1 MLNFNHAFMHRAFL
15 LIMLLFLFDSSL
27 MLSQTVSGKV
37 LDGKTG
43 EALIGATVQLKQ
55 GEKLIKGARTNA
67 DGVFQVT
74 VSEGRYMLEVR
85 FVGYETHREEIS
97 VALPIEKIIRLK
109 QGEVTASE
117 IVVSAN
123 EDFATTIIKRAIRYK
138 RTQRRTLQT
147 YQVEAYRK
155 QLLKSDTTIVAIAEV
170 FANGYWRK
178 GDTLREVVI
187 QERITENV
195 KSDLRGSGNAVS
207 AGLRFLLDFSEER
220 IRIGGNKVVSP
231 IADDALDYYRYEL
244 TSIKKADDVEFYTL
258 RLVPQSKFVPL
269 FKGEIRI
276 ASNTYAL
283 IGVDVEPTAGFR
295 LPYINDAVFRYKQAQ
310 EYFTDSLG
318 RGYWLPANQII
329 EGGLTVSI
337 GGGLIELPRISFRT
351 TTAIRNYSINTGVPD
366 SLFEQKLVQKSPTAE
381 QFDSL
386 FWQQR
391 DFVVLTAEEA
401 KAYQTLDSTKS
412 IQDQFKPKGAM
423 SSFVGASGGSGFS
436 WFNVPM
442 IRFNRVEGWFLGAQ
456 LELDSLTQR
465 TEVRGSVGYGFE
477 REEVLWSAGATHWLD
492 EKHLIGFSLDAYK
505 TTSFTP
511 EWLTPWDISNA
522 YSALVY
528 KEDYH
533 NYFQAEGWKVAFV
546 HQPKRNLFISLG
558 YRSQTERTM
567 PNRTNFSWLNR
578 NKRFRLNPAIR
589 DGNTRSL
596 VLSMEYG
603 TRFPLVG
610 LLSPIWVK
618 GEIEHSSS
626 PLGSNF
632 EFTRLWAVSA
642 FKKNTFFGDRLL
654 APHFL
659 IYAEAGALLGADKVP
674 QRFFS
679 TESPVA
685 YFAEQGA
692 FLGLNR
698 KELIGEYIL
707 TLNAEHNFQSVPFE
721 AIGFDWA
728 AEHTLQLFVKGGVAR
743 VWLNGVPQQYYETGF
758 GLGGVLGLFRG
769 ALVWGFRENQPTELR
784 LILGMGLLF

>member
-1 MLNFNHAFMHRAFL
+1 MRRLIPLLALFFALLVFFNLSSVHA
-15 LIMLLFLFDSSL
+15 
-27 MLSQTVSGKV
+27 QTVSGKIT
-37 LDGKTG
+37 DAKTG

-55 GEKLIKGARTNA
+55 GETIIKGARTNV
-67 DGVFQVT
+67 DGVFR
-74 VSEGRYMLEVR
+74 VSIPAGRYTLEVR
-85 FVGYETHREEIS
+85 FVGYDTYREEVS
-97 VALPIEKIIRLK
+97 VALPIEKTIRLK

-123 EDFATTIIKRAIRYK
+123 EDLATTVVRRAIRYK

-195 KSDLRGSGNAVS
+195 KSDLRGSGNTVS

-220 IRIGGNKVVSP
+220 IRISGNKVVSP
-231 IADDALDYYRYEL
+231 IADDALDYYKYEL
-244 TSIKKADDVEFYTL
+244 VDIKKADDVEFYTL
-258 RLVPQSKFVPL
+258 RLLPQSKFVPL

-318 RGYWLPANQII
+318 RGYWLPANQVI

-337 GGGLIELPRISFRT
+337 GGGLVELPRISFT
-351 TTAIRNYSINTGVPD
+351 TTSAISGYKINSGVPD

-386 FWQQR
+386 FWQKR
-391 DFVVLTAEEA
+391 DFVALTAEEER
-401 KAYQTLDSTKS
+401 AYKTLDSTKS

-423 SSFVGASGGSGFS
+423 SGLVNTSGGGFS

-456 LELDSLTQR
+456 LEFDSLTKR
-465 TEVRGSVGYGFE
+465 TEVRGNLGYGFE
-477 REEVLWSAGATHWLD
+477 REEVLWSAGATQWLD
-492 EKHLIGFSLDAYK
+492 EKRIIGFSLDLYK

-511 EWLTPWDISNA
+511 EWLSPWDISNA

-567 PNRTNFSWLNR
+567 QNATEFSWFNR
-578 NKRFRLNPAIR
+578 AEAFRLNPTIR

-596 VLSMEYG
+596 VLSSEYG
-603 TRFPLVG
+603 TRLPLVG

-626 PLGSNF
+626 PLGSDF
-632 EFTRLWAVSA
+632 EFTRVWAVSA

-654 APHFL
+654 APHL
-659 IYAEAGALLGADKVP
+659 LVYAEAGALLGADKVP

-679 TESPVA
+679 TESPIA

-698 KELIGEYIL
+698 KEFIGEYIL

-721 AIGFDWA
+721 AIGFNWA
-728 AEHTLQLFVKGGVAR
+728 AEHTLQLFVKGGAAR
-743 VWLNGVPQQYYETGF
+743 VWQNGVPQQYYETGF

-769 ALVWGFRENQPTELR
+769 ALIWGFRENQPTELR
-784 LILGMGLLF
+784 LIFGMGLLF

>member
-1 MLNFNHAFMHRAFL
+1 MWRLVL
-15 LIMLLFLFDSSL
+15 LSALFFALVVLFDVL
-27 MLSQTVSGKV
+27 PVRAQTVSGKIT
-37 LDGKTG
+37 DAKTG

-55 GEKLIKGARTNA
+55 GEKIMKGARTNV
-67 DGVFQVT
+67 DGAFR
-74 VSEGRYMLEVR
+74 VSMPAGRYTIEVR
-85 FVGYETHREEIS
+85 FVGYETYREEIA
-97 VALPIEKIIRLK
+97 VALPIEKNIRLN

-123 EDFATTIIKRAIRYK
+123 EDLATTVVRRAIRYK

-170 FANGYWRK
+170 FANGYWRR

-220 IRIGGNKVVSP
+220 IRISGNKVISP
-231 IADDALDYYRYEL
+231 IADDALDFYKYEL
-244 TSIKKADDVEFYTL
+244 VGIKKADDVEFYTL
-258 RLVPQSKFVPL
+258 RLLPQSKFVPL

-283 IGVDVEPTAGFR
+283 VGVDVEPTAGFR
-295 LPYINDAVFRYKQAQ
+295 LPYINDTVFRYKQTQ

-318 RGYWLPANQII
+318 RGYWLPANQVI

-337 GGGLIELPRISFRT
+337 GGGLIELPRISFT
-351 TTAIRNYSINTGVPD
+351 TTSAINGYKINSGVPD
-366 SLFEQKLVQKSPTAE
+366 SLFEQALVQKAPTAE

-391 DFVVLTAEEA
+391 DFVALTAEEA
-401 KAYQTLDSTKS
+401 NAYQTLDSTKS

-423 SSFVGASGGSGFS
+423 SGFVNASGGGFS
-436 WFNVPM
+436 WLNVPKV
-442 IRFNRVEGWFLGAQ
+442 RFNRVEGWFLGAQ
-456 LELDSLTQR
+456 LELDSLTKR
-465 TEVRGSVGYGFE
+465 SEVRGSLGYGFK
-477 REEVLWSAGATHWLD
+477 REEVLWSAGATQWLD
-492 EKHLIGFSLDAYK
+492 EKRIVGFSLDLYK
-505 TTSFTP
+505 NTAFTP
-511 EWLTPWDISNA
+511 EWLAPWDVSNA

-533 NYFQAEGWKVAFV
+533 NYFQAEGWQFAFV
-546 HQPKRNLFISLG
+546 HQPKRNLFLSLS

-567 PNRTNFSWLNR
+567 QNATEFSWFNR
-578 NKRFRLNPAIR
+578 SALFRLNPAIR

-596 VLSMEYG
+596 VLSCEYG
-603 TRFPLVG
+603 TRLPLVG

-626 PLGSNF
+626 PLGSDF
-632 EFTRLWAVSA
+632 EFTRVWAVSA

-654 APHFL
+654 APHL
-659 IYAEAGALLGADKVP
+659 LVYAEAGVLLGADKVP

-679 TESPVA
+679 TESPLA

-698 KELIGEYIL
+698 KEFIGEYIL

-721 AIGFDWA
+721 AIGLNWA
-728 AEHTLQLFVKGGVAR
+728 AEHTLQLFVKGGAAR
-743 VWLNGVPQQYYETGF
+743 VWKNGVAQQYYETGF

-769 ALVWGFRENQPTELR
+769 TLVWGFRENQPTDLR
-784 LILGMGLLF
+784 LIFGMGLLF

>member
-1 MLNFNHAFMHRAFL
+1 MRR
-15 LIMLLFLFDSSL
+15 LIPLSALFLSL
-27 MLSQTVSGKV
+27 IILFNASHADAQSVSGKIT
-37 LDGKTG
+37 DAKTG

-55 GEKLIKGARTNA
+55 GEKIIKGARTNV
-67 DGVFQVT
+67 DGAFR
-74 VSEGRYMLEVR
+74 VSVPEGRYTLEAR
-85 FVGYETHREEIS
+85 FVGYETYREEIA
-97 VALPIEKIIRLK
+97 VALPIEKNIRLK
-109 QGEVTASE
+109 QGEVRASE
-117 IVVSAN
+117 IVVSTN
-123 EDFATTIIKRAIRYK
+123 EDLATTVVRRAIRYK

-195 KSDLRGSGNAVS
+195 KSDLRGTGNAVS

-220 IRIGGNKVVSP
+220 IRISGNKVVSP
-231 IADDALDYYRYEL
+231 IADDALDYYKYEL
-244 TSIKKADDVEFYTL
+244 VEIKKADDVEFYTL

-295 LPYINDAVFRYKQAQ
+295 LPYINDAVFRYKQTQ

-318 RGYWLPANQII
+318 RGYWLPANQVI

-337 GGGLIELPRISFRT
+337 GGGLIELPRISFYT
-351 TTAIRNYSINTGVPD
+351 TTAIRDYRINTGVPD
-366 SLFEQKLVQKSPTAE
+366 SLFEQQLVQKTPTAE

-391 DFVVLTAEEA
+391 DFVALTAEEA
-401 KAYQTLDSTKS
+401 NAYRTLDSTKS
-412 IQDQFKPKGAM
+412 IQEQFKPKGAM
-423 SSFVGASGGSGFS
+423 SGLVNSSGSGFS

-465 TEVRGSVGYGFE
+465 TEVRGSLGYGFE
-477 REEVLWSAGATHWLD
+477 REEVLWSAGATQWLD
-492 EKHLIGFSLDAYK
+492 EKRIVGFSLDLYK

-511 EWLTPWDISNA
+511 EWLSPWDISNA

-533 NYFQAEGWKVAFV
+533 NYFQAEGWKFAFV

-567 PNRTNFSWLNR
+567 PNATNFSWLNR
-578 NKRFRLNPAIR
+578 NDVFRLNPTIR

-596 VLSMEYG
+596 VLSSEYG
-603 TRFPLVG
+603 TRLPLVG

-618 GEIEHSSS
+618 GEVEHSSS
-626 PLGSNF
+626 MLGSDF
-632 EFTRLWAVSA
+632 EFTRVWAVTA

-654 APHFL
+654 APHL
-659 IYAEAGALLGADKVP
+659 LVYAEAGALLGADKVP

-679 TESPVA
+679 TESPIV

-698 KELIGEYIL
+698 KEFIGEYIL

-721 AIGFDWA
+721 AIGFNWA
-728 AEHTLQLFVKGGVAR
+728 AEHTLQLFVRGGAAR
-743 VWLNGVPQQYYETGF
+743 VWQNGVPQQYYETGF
-758 GLGGVLGLFRG
+758 GLGGILGLFRG
-769 ALVWGFRENQPTELR
+769 SLVWGFRETQPADLR
-784 LILGMGLLF
+784 LIFGMGLLF

>member
-1 MLNFNHAFMHRAFL
+1 MLNFNHAFMHRPFL
-15 LIMLLFLFDSSL
+15 LIVILFLLDSSL
-27 MLSQTVSGKV
+27 MLSQTVSGKIT
-37 LDGKTG
+37 DAKTG

-67 DGVFQVT
+67 DGAFR
-74 VSEGRYMLEVR
+74 VSVPDGRYVLEVR
-85 FVGYETHREEIS
+85 FVGYEPYREEIS
-97 VALPIEKIIRLK
+97 VALPIEKTIRLK

-195 KSDLRGSGNAVS
+195 KSDLRGSGNSIS

-244 TSIKKADDVEFYTL
+244 TSIKKADEVEFYTL

-351 TTAIRNYSINTGVPD
+351 TTAIRNYSINIGVPD
-366 SLFEQKLVQKSPTAE
+366 SLFEQNLIQKSPTAE

-391 DFVVLTAEEA
+391 DFVALTAEEV

-423 SSFVGASGGSGFS
+423 SNFISVSGGSGFS

-456 LELDSLTQR
+456 LDLDSLTKR

-477 REEVLWSAGATHWLD
+477 REEVLWSAGATQWLD
-492 EKHLIGFSLDAYK
+492 DKRLIGFSLDAYK

-533 NYFQAEGWKVAFV
+533 NYFQAEGWKFAFV
-546 HQPKRNLFISLG
+546 HQPKSNLFISLG

-567 PNRTNFSWLNR
+567 PNRTNFSWFNR
-578 NKRFRLNPAIR
+578 NEFFRLNPVIR

-596 VLSMEYG
+596 VLSSEYG
-603 TRFPLVG
+603 TRLPLIG

-626 PLGSNF
+626 PLGSDF
-632 EFTRLWAVSA
+632 EFTRIWAVSA

-654 APHFL
+654 APHVL
-659 IYAEAGALLGADKVP
+659 IYAEAGVLLGADKVP

-698 KELIGEYIL
+698 KEFIGEYIL

-721 AIGFDWA
+721 AIGFGWA
-728 AEHTLQLFVKGGVAR
+728 AEHTLQLFVKGGTAR
-743 VWLNGVPQQYYETGF
+743 VWRNGVPQQYYETGF

-769 ALVWGFRENQPTELR
+769 ALVWGFREGVPADMR
-784 LILGMGLLF
+784 LIFSMGLLF

>member
-1 MLNFNHAFMHRAFL
+1 MRRSLPLTALFFALILAFT
-15 LIMLLFLFDSSL
+15 SSP
-27 MLSQTVSGKV
+27 MRSQTVSGKIV
-37 LDGKTG
+37 DAKTG

-55 GEKLIKGARTNA
+55 GEKIVKGARTNV
-67 DGVFQVT
+67 DGAFR
-74 VSEGRYMLEVR
+74 VSVPQGRYTIEAR
-85 FVGYETHREEIS
+85 FVGYESYREEIS
-97 VALPIEKIIRLK
+97 VALPIEKNILLK

-123 EDFATTIIKRAIRYK
+123 EDLATTVVRRAIRFK
-138 RTQRRTLQT
+138 RTQRRTLET

-170 FANGYWRK
+170 FTNGYWRK

-195 KSDLRGSGNAVS
+195 KSDLRGSGNSVS

-220 IRIGGNKVVSP
+220 IRISGNKVVSP
-231 IADDALDYYRYEL
+231 IADDALDHYKYEL
-244 TSIKKADDVEFYTL
+244 VEIKKADDVEFYTL
-258 RLVPQSKFVPL
+258 RLLPQSKFVPL

-295 LPYINDAVFRYKQAQ
+295 LPYINDAVFRYKQTQ

-318 RGYWLPANQII
+318 RGYWLPANQVI

-337 GGGLIELPRISFRT
+337 GSGLLELPRISFT
-351 TTAIRNYSINTGVPD
+351 TTSAISGYKINSGVPD
-366 SLFEQKLVQKSPTAE
+366 SLFEQKLVQKSLSAE

-391 DFVVLTAEEA
+391 DFVALTAEETNA
-401 KAYQTLDSTKS
+401 FRTLDSTKS
-412 IQDQFKPKGAM
+412 LQDQFKPKGAM
-423 SSFVGASGGSGFS
+423 SGLLNTGGGFS
-436 WFNVPM
+436 WFNLPM
-442 IRFNRVEGWFLGAQ
+442 VRFNRVEGWLLGAQ
-456 LELDSLTQR
+456 LELDSLTTR
-465 TEVRGSVGYGFE
+465 TEVRGSLGYGFE
-477 REEVLWSAGATHWLD
+477 REEVLWTGGTTAWLD
-492 EKHLIGFSLDAYK
+492 EKRVIGVSLDLYK

-511 EWLTPWDISNA
+511 EWLSPWGFSNA

-533 NYFQAEGWKVAFV
+533 NYFQAEGWKFAFV

-567 PNRTNFSWLNR
+567 RNATEFSWFNR
-578 NKRFRLNPAIR
+578 NAQFRQNPAIR

-596 VLSMEYG
+596 ILSSEYG
-603 TRFPLVG
+603 TRLPLIG

-618 GEIEHSSS
+618 GELEHSSS
-626 PLGSNF
+626 PLGSDF

-654 APHFL
+654 APHL
-659 IYAEAGALLGADKVP
+659 LVYAEAGALFGADKVP

-679 TESPVA
+679 TESPIA

-721 AIGFDWA
+721 AIGFNWA
-728 AEHTLQLFVKGGVAR
+728 AEHTLQLFVKGGAAR
-743 VWLNGVPQQYYETGF
+743 IWQNGVPQQYYETGF
-758 GLGGVLGLFRG
+758 GLGGVLGLFRS

-784 LILGMGLLF
+784 LIFGMGLLF

>member
-1 MLNFNHAFMHRAFL
+1 MRRLLSLLALMVFL
-15 LIMLLFLFDSSL
+15 EPSLLFA
-27 MLSQTVSGKV
+27 QTVSGKV
-37 LDGKTG
+37 TDAKTG

-55 GEKLIKGARTNA
+55 GEKIIKGARTNA
-67 DGVFQVT
+67 DGAFRVS
-74 VSEGRYMLEVR
+74 VSEGRYVLEVR
-85 FVGYETHREEIS
+85 FVGYEPYREEIS
-97 VALPIEKIIRLK
+97 VALSIEKLIRLK

-195 KSDLRGSGNAVS
+195 KSDLRGSGNSVS

-220 IRIGGNKVVSP
+220 IRISGNKVVSP

-244 TSIKKADDVEFYTL
+244 TSIKKADEVEFYTL

-337 GGGLIELPRISFRT
+337 GSGLIELPRISFT
-351 TTAIRNYSINTGVPD
+351 TTSAISGYKINSGVPD
-366 SLFEQKLVQKSPTAE
+366 SLFEQKLVQKSSTAE

-391 DFVVLTAEEA
+391 DFVALTAEEA

-412 IQDQFKPKGAM
+412 LQDQFKPKGAM
-423 SSFVGASGGSGFS
+423 SGLVNSGGSGFS

-442 IRFNRVEGWFLGAQ
+442 VRFNRVEGWFLGAQ
-456 LELDSLTQR
+456 LELDSLTKR

-477 REEVLWSAGATHWLD
+477 REEILWSAGATQWLD
-492 EKHLIGFSLDAYK
+492 DKRIIGFSLDAYK

-511 EWLTPWDISNA
+511 EWLSPWDISNA

-528 KEDYH
+528 KEDYR
-533 NYFQAEGWKVAFV
+533 NYFQAEGWKFAFV
-546 HQPKRNLFISLG
+546 HQPKSNLFISLG

-567 PNRTNFSWLNR
+567 PNRTNFSWFSR
-578 NKRFRLNPAIR
+578 NERFRLNPAIR

-596 VLSMEYG
+596 VLSSEYG
-603 TRFPLVG
+603 TRLPIVG

-626 PLGSNF
+626 PLGSDF
-632 EFTRLWAVSA
+632 EFTRIWAVSA

-654 APHFL
+654 APHVL
-659 IYAEAGALLGADKVP
+659 VYAEAGALLGADKVP

-679 TESPVA
+679 TESPIA

-698 KELIGEYIL
+698 KEFIGEYIL

-728 AEHTLQLFVKGGVAR
+728 AEHTLQLFVKGGAAR
-743 VWLNGVPQQYYETGF
+743 VWLNGVPQHYYETGF

-769 ALVWGFRENQPTELR
+769 ALVWGFREGVPADMR
-784 LILGMGLLF
+784 LIFGMGLLF

>member
-1 MLNFNHAFMHRAFL
+1 M
-15 LIMLLFLFDSSL
+15 DS
-27 MLSQTVSGKV
+27 
-37 LDGKTG
+37 KTG

-55 GEKLIKGARTNA
+55 GETLIKGARTNA
-67 DGVFQVT
+67 DGVFR
-74 VSEGRYMLEVR
+74 VSVPEGRYVLEVR
-85 FVGYETHREEIS
+85 FIGYETYREEIS
-97 VALPIEKIIRLK
+97 VALPIEKIIRLQ

-117 IVVSAN
+117 IVVSAD

-170 FANGYWRK
+170 FAHGYWRR

-195 KSDLRGSGNAVS
+195 KSDLRSSGATIS
-207 AGLRFLLDFSEER
+207 AGLRSLVDFSEER
-220 IRIGGNKVVSP
+220 IRILGNKVVSP
-231 IADDALDYYRYEL
+231 IADDALEHYRYEL
-244 TSIKKADDVEFYTL
+244 TSIKKADELEFYTL

-295 LPYINDAVFRYKQAQ
+295 LPYINDVVFRYKQSQ

-318 RGYWLPANQII
+318 RGYWLPANQVI
-329 EGGLTVSI
+329 EGGLKVSI
-337 GGGLIELPRISFRT
+337 GNGLIELPRISFHT

-366 SLFEQKLVQKSPTAE
+366 SLFEQDLVQKSPTAE
-381 QFDSL
+381 RFDSL

-391 DFVVLTAEEA
+391 DFVALTAEEL

-412 IQDQFKPKGAM
+412 LQEQFKPKGTISGLVNA
-423 SSFVGASGGSGFS
+423 GGSGFNGFR
-436 WFNVPM
+436 WFNLPM

-456 LELDSLTQR
+456 LELDSLTKR
-465 TEVRGSVGYGFE
+465 TEVRGSVGYGLE
-477 REEVLWSAGATHWLD
+477 REEVLWSAGTTQWLD
-492 EKHLIGFSLDAYK
+492 EKRIIGFSLDAYK

-511 EWLTPWDISNA
+511 EWLSPWDISNA

-533 NYFQAEGWKVAFV
+533 NYFQAEGWKLAFV
-546 HQPKRNLFISLG
+546 HRPKSNLFISLG

-596 VLSMEYG
+596 VLSVEHGM
-603 TRFPLVG
+603 RLPLVG

-626 PLGSNF
+626 PLGSAF

-642 FKKNTFFGDRLL
+642 FKKKTFFGDRLL
-654 APHFL
+654 APYLL

-679 TESPVA
+679 TESPIA

-698 KELIGEYIL
+698 KEFIGEYIL

-721 AIGFDWA
+721 AIGLDWA

-743 VWLNGVPQQYYETGF
+743 VWLNGRPQHYYEMGF

-769 ALVWGFRENQPTELR
+769 TLVWGFREGLPADMR
-784 LILGMGLLF
+784 LIFGMGLLF

>member
-1 MLNFNHAFMHRAFL
+1 MLNFNQAFMHRPFL
-15 LIMLLFLFDSSL
+15 LIVLLFLLDSSL
-27 MLSQTVSGKV
+27 VLSQTVSGKV
-37 LDGKTG
+37 IDGKTG

-67 DGVFQVT
+67 DGVFQVS
-74 VSEGRYMLEVR
+74 VPEGRYMLEVR
-85 FVGYETHREEIS
+85 FVGYEPYREEIS
-97 VALPIEKIIRLK
+97 VALPIEKVIRLK

-195 KSDLRGSGNAVS
+195 KSDLRGSGNAIS

-310 EYFTDSLG
+310 EYFIDSLG

-329 EGGLTVSI
+329 EGGLTVSV
-337 GGGLIELPRISFRT
+337 GGLIELPRISFRT

-381 QFDSL
+381 RFDSL

-391 DFVVLTAEEA
+391 DFVVLTAEEV

-423 SSFVGASGGSGFS
+423 SRFVGASGGSGFS

-456 LELDSLTQR
+456 LELDSLTKR
-465 TEVRGSVGYGFE
+465 TEVRGSMGYGFE
-477 REEVLWSAGATHWLD
+477 REEVLWSAGATQWLD
-492 EKHLIGFSLDAYK
+492 EKRLIGFSLDAYK

-567 PNRTNFSWLNR
+567 PNRTNFSWFNR
-578 NKRFRLNPAIR
+578 NEFFRLNPAIR

-596 VLSMEYG
+596 VLSSEYG
-603 TRFPLVG
+603 TRLPLVG

-626 PLGSNF
+626 PLGSDF
-632 EFTRLWAVSA
+632 EFTRLWVVGA

-728 AEHTLQLFVKGGVAR
+728 AEHTLQLFVKGGVAS

-769 ALVWGFRENQPTELR
+769 TLVWGFREGLPADMR
-784 LILGMGLLF
+784 LIFGMGLLF

>member
-1 MLNFNHAFMHRAFL
+1 MLNFNHAFMHRPFL
-15 LIMLLFLFDSSL
+15 LIVLLFLLDSSL
-27 MLSQTVSGKV
+27 VLSQTVSGKV

-67 DGVFQVT
+67 DGVFQVS
-74 VSEGRYMLEVR
+74 VPEGRYMLEVR
-85 FVGYETHREEIS
+85 FVGYEPYREEIS
-97 VALPIEKIIRLK
+97 VALPIEKVIRLK

-195 KSDLRGSGNAVS
+195 KSDLRGSGNAIS

-329 EGGLTVSI
+329 EGGLTVSV
-337 GGGLIELPRISFRT
+337 GGLIELPRISFRT

-381 QFDSL
+381 RFDSL

-391 DFVVLTAEEA
+391 DFVVLTAEEVQ
-401 KAYQTLDSTKS
+401 AYQTLDSTKS

-423 SSFVGASGGSGFS
+423 SRFVGASGGSGFS

-456 LELDSLTQR
+456 LELDSLTKR
-465 TEVRGSVGYGFE
+465 TEVRGSMGYGFE
-477 REEVLWSAGATHWLD
+477 REEVLWSAGATQWLD
-492 EKHLIGFSLDAYK
+492 EKRLIGFSLDAYK

-533 NYFQAEGWKVAFV
+533 NYFQAEGWKIAFV

-578 NKRFRLNPAIR
+578 NEFFRLNPAIR

-596 VLSMEYG
+596 VLSSEYG
-603 TRFPLVG
+603 TRLPLVG

-626 PLGSNF
+626 PLGSDF

-654 APHFL
+654 APHVL
-659 IYAEAGALLGADKVP
+659 IYAEAGALLGTDKVP

-685 YFAEQGA
+685 YFAEQGS

-769 ALVWGFRENQPTELR
+769 TLVWGFREGVPADMR
-784 LILGMGLLF
+784 LIFGMGLLF

>member
-1 MLNFNHAFMHRAFL
+1 MRRLLWLFALIVFL
-15 LIMLLFLFDSSL
+15 EPSQLFP
-27 MLSQTVSGKV
+27 QTVSGKV
-37 LDGKTG
+37 TDAKTG
-43 EALIGATVQLKQ
+43 EVLIGATIQLKQ
-55 GEKLIKGARTNA
+55 GEKIIKGARTNA
-67 DGVFQVT
+67 DGVFR
-74 VSEGRYMLEVR
+74 VSVPEGRYVLEVR
-85 FVGYETHREEIS
+85 FIGYETYREEIS
-97 VALPIEKIIRLK
+97 VALPIEKDIRLK

-147 YQVEAYRK
+147 YQVEAYCK

-195 KSDLRGSGNAVS
+195 KSDLRSSGAVIS
-207 AGLRFLLDFSEER
+207 AGLRSLVDFSEER
-220 IRIGGNKVVSP
+220 IRISGNKVVSP

-244 TSIKKADDVEFYTL
+244 VDIKKADGLEFYTL
-258 RLVPQSKFVPL
+258 RLVPQSKYVPL

-283 IGVDVEPTAGFR
+283 ISVDVEPTAGFR
-295 LPYINDAVFRYKQAQ
+295 LPYVSDAVFCYKQAQ
-310 EYFTDSLG
+310 EYFTDSIG
-318 RGYWLPANQII
+318 RGYWLPANQVI
-329 EGGLTVSI
+329 EGGLTISI
-337 GGGLIELPRISFRT
+337 GHGLIELPRISFRT

-391 DFVVLTAEEA
+391 DFVALTTEEV
-401 KAYQTLDSTKS
+401 KAYRTLDSTKS
-412 IQDQFKPKGAM
+412 LREQFKPKGAM
-423 SSFVGASGGSGFS
+423 SGLVNSRGISFSGSGFS

-456 LELDSLTQR
+456 LELDSLTKHIKA
-465 TEVRGSVGYGFE
+465 RGSLGYGFE
-477 REEVLWSAGATHWLD
+477 RKEVLWSAGTTQWLD
-492 EKHLIGFSLDAYK
+492 EKRIIGFSLDAYK

-511 EWLTPWDISNA
+511 EWLSPWDISNA
-522 YSALVY
+522 YSSLVY

-533 NYFQAEGWKVAFV
+533 NYFQAEGWKFAFV
-546 HQPKRNLFISLG
+546 HQPKSNFFILLG

-567 PNRTNFSWLNR
+567 SNRTNFSWFNR
-578 NKRFRLNPAIR
+578 NKQFRLNPAIR

-596 VLSMEYG
+596 VLSGEYG
-603 TRFPLVG
+603 LRLPFIG
-610 LLSPIWVK
+610 LFSPIWFK

-626 PLGSNF
+626 PLGSDF

-642 FKKNTFFGDRLL
+642 FRKNTFFGDRLL
-654 APHFL
+654 APYLL

-679 TESPVA
+679 TESPIA

-692 FLGLNR
+692 LLGLNR
-698 KELIGEYIL
+698 KEFIGEYIL
-707 TLNAEHNFQSVPFE
+707 TLNVEHNFQSVPFE
-721 AIGFDWA
+721 AIGFNWA
-728 AEHTLQLFVKGGVAR
+728 AEHTLQLFVRSGAAR
-743 VWLNGVPQQYYETGF
+743 VWLNGVPQQYYETGI

-769 ALVWGFRENQPTELR
+769 TLVWGFREGLPTNMR
-784 LILGMGLLF
+784 FIFGIGLLF

>member
-1 MLNFNHAFMHRAFL
+1 MLNFNHAFMHRPFL
-15 LIMLLFLFDSSL
+15 LIVILFLLDSSL
-27 MLSQTVSGKV
+27 MLSQTVSGKIT
-37 LDGKTG
+37 DAKTG

-67 DGVFQVT
+67 DGAFR
-74 VSEGRYMLEVR
+74 VSVPDGRYVLEVR
-85 FVGYETHREEIS
+85 FVGYEPYREEIS
-97 VALPIEKIIRLK
+97 VALPIEKTIRLK

-195 KSDLRGSGNAVS
+195 KSDLRGSGNSIS

-244 TSIKKADDVEFYTL
+244 TSIKKADEVEFYTL

-351 TTAIRNYSINTGVPD
+351 TTAIRNYSINIGVPD
-366 SLFEQKLVQKSPTAE
+366 SLFEQNLIQKSPTAE

-391 DFVVLTAEEA
+391 DFVALTAEEV

-423 SSFVGASGGSGFS
+423 SNFISVSGGSGFS

-456 LELDSLTQR
+456 LDLDSLTKR

-477 REEVLWSAGATHWLD
+477 REEVLWSAGATQWLD
-492 EKHLIGFSLDAYK
+492 DKRLIGFSLDAYK

-533 NYFQAEGWKVAFV
+533 NYFQAEGWKFAFV
-546 HQPKRNLFISLG
+546 HQPKSNLFISLG

-567 PNRTNFSWLNR
+567 PNRTNFSWFNR
-578 NKRFRLNPAIR
+578 NEFFRLNPVIR

-596 VLSMEYG
+596 VLSSEYG
-603 TRFPLVG
+603 TRLPLIG

-626 PLGSNF
+626 PLGSDF
-632 EFTRLWAVSA
+632 EFTRIWAVSA

-654 APHFL
+654 APHVL
-659 IYAEAGALLGADKVP
+659 IYAEAGVLLGADKVP

-698 KELIGEYIL
+698 KEFIGEYIL

-728 AEHTLQLFVKGGVAR
+728 AEHTLQLFVKGGAAR
-743 VWLNGVPQQYYETGF
+743 VWRNGVPQQYYETGF

-769 ALVWGFRENQPTELR
+769 ALVWGFREGVPADMR
-784 LILGMGLLF
+784 LIFSMGLLF

>member
-1 MLNFNHAFMHRAFL
+1 MRRPLPLTALFFALILAFT
-15 LIMLLFLFDSSL
+15 SSP
-27 MLSQTVSGKV
+27 MRSQTVSGKIV
-37 LDGKTG
+37 DAKTG
-43 EALIGATVQLKQ
+43 ESLIGATVQLKQ
-55 GEKLIKGARTNA
+55 GEKIIKGARTNV
-67 DGVFQVT
+67 DGAFR
-74 VSEGRYMLEVR
+74 VSVPQGRYTIEAR
-85 FVGYETHREEIS
+85 FVGYESYREEIS
-97 VALPIEKIIRLK
+97 VALPIEKNILLK

-123 EDFATTIIKRAIRYK
+123 EDLATTVVRRAIRFK
-138 RTQRRTLQT
+138 RTQRRTLET

-170 FANGYWRK
+170 FTNGYWRK

-195 KSDLRGSGNAVS
+195 KSDLRGSGNSVS

-220 IRIGGNKVVSP
+220 IRISGNKVVSP
-231 IADDALDYYRYEL
+231 IADDALDHYNYEL
-244 TSIKKADDVEFYTL
+244 VEIKKADDVEFYTL
-258 RLVPQSKFVPL
+258 RLLPQSKFVPL

-318 RGYWLPANQII
+318 RGYWLPANQVI

-337 GGGLIELPRISFRT
+337 GSGLLELPRISFT
-351 TTAIRNYSINTGVPD
+351 TTSAISGYKINSGVPD
-366 SLFEQKLVQKSPTAE
+366 SLFEQKLVQKSLSAE

-391 DFVVLTAEEA
+391 DFVALTAEETNA
-401 KAYQTLDSTKS
+401 FRTLDSTKS
-412 IQDQFKPKGAM
+412 LQDQFKPKGAM
-423 SSFVGASGGSGFS
+423 SGLLNTGSGFS
-436 WFNVPM
+436 WFNLPM
-442 IRFNRVEGWFLGAQ
+442 VRFNRVEGWFLGAQ
-456 LELDSLTQR
+456 LELDSLTTR
-465 TEVRGSVGYGFE
+465 TEVRGSLGYGFE
-477 REEVLWSAGATHWLD
+477 REEVLWTGGATAWLD
-492 EKHLIGFSLDAYK
+492 EKRVIGVSLDLYK

-511 EWLTPWDISNA
+511 EWLSPWAISNA

-533 NYFQAEGWKVAFV
+533 NYFQAEGWKFAFV

-567 PNRTNFSWLNR
+567 RNATEFSWFNR
-578 NKRFRLNPAIR
+578 NAQFRQNPAIR

-596 VLSMEYG
+596 ILSSEYG
-603 TRFPLVG
+603 TRLPLIG

-618 GEIEHSSS
+618 GELEHSSS
-626 PLGSNF
+626 PLGSDF

-654 APHFL
+654 APHL
-659 IYAEAGALLGADKVP
+659 LVYAEAGALFGADKVP

-679 TESPVA
+679 TESPIA

-721 AIGFDWA
+721 AIGFNWA
-728 AEHTLQLFVKGGVAR
+728 AEHTLQLFVKGGAAR
-743 VWLNGVPQQYYETGF
+743 IWQNGVPQQYYETGF

-784 LILGMGLLF
+784 LIFGMGLLF

>member
-1 MLNFNHAFMHRAFL
+1 MRLPLPLTALFFALILAFT
-15 LIMLLFLFDSSL
+15 SSP
-27 MLSQTVSGKV
+27 MRSQTVSGKIV
-37 LDGKTG
+37 DAKTG
-43 EALIGATVQLKQ
+43 ESLIGATVQLKQ
-55 GEKLIKGARTNA
+55 GEKIIKGARTNV
-67 DGVFQVT
+67 DGAFR
-74 VSEGRYMLEVR
+74 VSVPQGRYTIEAR
-85 FVGYETHREEIS
+85 FVGYESYREEIS
-97 VALPIEKIIRLK
+97 VALPIEKNILLK

-123 EDFATTIIKRAIRYK
+123 EDLATTVVRRAIRFK
-138 RTQRRTLQT
+138 RTQRRTLET

-170 FANGYWRK
+170 FTNGYWRK

-195 KSDLRGSGNAVS
+195 KSDLRGSGNSVS

-220 IRIGGNKVVSP
+220 IRISGNKVVSP
-231 IADDALDYYRYEL
+231 IADDALDHYNYEL
-244 TSIKKADDVEFYTL
+244 VEIKKADDVEFYTL
-258 RLVPQSKFVPL
+258 RLLPQSKFVPL

-283 IGVDVEPTAGFR
+283 IGVDIEPTAGFR

-318 RGYWLPANQII
+318 RGYWLPANQVI

-337 GGGLIELPRISFRT
+337 GSGLLELPRISFT
-351 TTAIRNYSINTGVPD
+351 TTSAISGYKINSGVPD
-366 SLFEQKLVQKSPTAE
+366 SLFEQKLVQKSLSAE

-391 DFVVLTAEEA
+391 DFVALTAEETNA
-401 KAYQTLDSTKS
+401 FRTLDSTKS
-412 IQDQFKPKGAM
+412 LQDQFKPKGAM
-423 SSFVGASGGSGFS
+423 SGLLNTGGGFS
-436 WFNVPM
+436 WFNLPM
-442 IRFNRVEGWFLGAQ
+442 VRFNRVEGWFLGAQ
-456 LELDSLTQR
+456 LELDSLSTR
-465 TEVRGSVGYGFE
+465 TELRGSLGYGFE
-477 REEVLWSAGATHWLD
+477 REEVLWTGGATAWLD
-492 EKHLIGFSLDAYK
+492 EKRVIGVSLDLYK

-511 EWLTPWDISNA
+511 EWLSPWGGSNA

-533 NYFQAEGWKVAFV
+533 NYFQAEGWKFAFV

-567 PNRTNFSWLNR
+567 RNATEFSWFNR
-578 NKRFRLNPAIR
+578 NAQFRQNPAIR

-596 VLSMEYG
+596 ILSSEYG
-603 TRFPLVG
+603 TRLPLIG

-618 GEIEHSSS
+618 GELEHSSS
-626 PLGSNF
+626 PLGSDF

-654 APHFL
+654 APHL
-659 IYAEAGALLGADKVP
+659 LVYAEAGALFGADKVP

-679 TESPVA
+679 TESPIA

-721 AIGFDWA
+721 AIGFNWA
-728 AEHTLQLFVKGGVAR
+728 AEHTLQLFVKGGAAR
-743 VWLNGVPQQYYETGF
+743 IWQNGVPQQYYETGF

-784 LILGMGLLF
+784 LIFGMGLLF

>member
-1 MLNFNHAFMHRAFL
+1 MCRCFL
-15 LIMLLFLFDSSL
+15 LIAYVLAFKLTFISSLLF
-27 MLSQTVSGKV
+27 SQTVSGKV
-37 LDGKTG
+37 TDAKTG

-55 GEKLIKGARTNA
+55 SEKIIKGARTNA
-67 DGVFQVT
+67 DGAFR
-74 VSEGRYMLEVR
+74 VSVPAGRYTLEAR
-85 FVGYETHREEIS
+85 FIGYETYREEIS
-97 VALPIEKIIRLK
+97 VALPIEKNIFLK
-109 QGEVTASE
+109 QGEVTTSE

-123 EDFATTIIKRAIRYK
+123 EDLATTVIKRAIRYK
-138 RTQRRTLQT
+138 RLQRRTLET

-155 QLLKSDTTIVAIAEV
+155 QLLKSDTTIAAIAEV
-170 FANGYWRK
+170 FSNGYWRR

-195 KSDLRGSGNAVS
+195 KSDLRGSGNSVS

-220 IRIGGNKVVSP
+220 IRISGNKVVSP
-231 IADDALDYYRYEL
+231 IADDALDYYKYEL
-244 TSIKKADDVEFYTL
+244 VEIKKADDVEFYTL
-258 RLVPQSKFVPL
+258 RLLPQSKFVPL
-269 FKGEIRI
+269 FKGQIRI

-283 IGVDVEPTAGFR
+283 VGIDVEPTAGFR
-295 LPYINDAVFRYKQAQ
+295 LPYINDAVFRYKQTQ

-318 RGYWLPANQII
+318 RGYWLPANQVI

-337 GGGLIELPRISFRT
+337 GSGLLELPRISFT
-351 TTAIRNYSINTGVPD
+351 TTSAISGYKINCGVPD
-366 SLFEQKLVQKSPTAE
+366 SLFEQTLVQKSPTAE

-391 DFVVLTAEEA
+391 EFVSLTAEEIR
-401 KAYQTLDSTKS
+401 AYQTLDSTQS
-412 IQDQFKPKGAM
+412 IQDRFKPKGAM
-423 SSFVGASGGSGFS
+423 SSLVNISSGGFS
-436 WFNVPM
+436 LLNVPM
-442 IRFNRVEGWFLGAQ
+442 LRFNRVEGWFLGAQ
-456 LELDSLTQR
+456 LELDSLTKR
-465 TEVRGSVGYGFE
+465 TEMRGSLGYGFE
-477 REEVLWSAGATHWLD
+477 REEVLWTGGATAWLD
-492 EKHLIGFSLDAYK
+492 EKRIVGISFDLYK

-511 EWLTPWDISNA
+511 EWLLPWDISNA

-533 NYFQAEGWKVAFV
+533 NYFQAEGWKIAFV
-546 HQPKRNLFISLG
+546 HQPKQNLFISIA

-567 PNRTNFSWLNR
+567 TNATNFSWFSR
-578 NKRFRLNPAIR
+578 NKPFRLNPSIR

-596 VLSMEYG
+596 VLSSEYG
-603 TRFPLVG
+603 TRLPLVG

-626 PLGSNF
+626 PLGSDF
-632 EFTRLWAVSA
+632 EFTRVWAVSA

-654 APHFL
+654 APHLL

-679 TESPVA
+679 TESPIA

-698 KELIGEYIL
+698 KEFIGEYIL

-721 AIGFDWA
+721 AIGFNWA
-728 AEHTLQLFVKGGVAR
+728 AEHTLQLFVKGGAAR
-743 VWLNGVPQQYYETGF
+743 VWQNGVPQQYYETGF

-784 LILGMGLLF
+784 LIFGMGLLF